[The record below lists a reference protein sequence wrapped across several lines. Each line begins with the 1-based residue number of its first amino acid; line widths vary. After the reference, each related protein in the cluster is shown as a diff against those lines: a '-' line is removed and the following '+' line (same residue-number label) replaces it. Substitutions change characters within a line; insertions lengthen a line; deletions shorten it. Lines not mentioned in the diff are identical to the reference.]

1 MEISCRSCAL
11 CAAVVC
17 ILGRQ
22 MGGAALT
29 AKAPATMQ
37 QLWGNLVGTMGQQL
51 TSSSST
57 PPYAS
62 QSPCPCISSFICT
75 PMAAAI
81 RVERGEWQG
90 CNNYGKFSWHDVNSH
105 HQPFYKAKS
114 YPSSSSAF
122 TLHIAA
128 SLGYEAKRGKNNNE
142 TIYLTEDFTRLHL
155 AFPCPPSST
164 CTLRKGEV
172 KKRVYGNYEEE
183 LWENLVGTL
192 LRGPP
197 LPSPPLRDQVHVHF
211 QNPIH
216 FLPVGTI
223 GGEAKNYGKLIVFAL
238 SENQNHLQILESKE
252 SRFLDVWF
260 TFLNLRNHTV
270 V

>member
-1 MEISCRSCAL
+1 MQARAL
-11 CAAVVC
+11 
-17 ILGRQ
+17 
-22 MGGAALT
+22 AL
-29 AKAPATMQ
+29 ASPPSSAPPWQ
-37 QLWGNLVGTMGQQL
+37 QPSELSEGNDKDAIIMGNLVGTMWTATTSPFTRPSL
-51 TSSSST
+51 TLLLRLH
-57 PPYAS
+57 AH
-62 QSPCPCISSFICT
+62 CT
-75 PMAAAI
+75 L
-81 RVERGEWQG
+81 
-90 CNNYGKFSWHDVNSH
+90 
-105 HQPFYKAKS
+105 QPVQAMKPKEGRIIITRQYILK
-114 YPSSSSAF
+114 
-122 TLHIAA
+122 
-128 SLGYEAKRGKNNNE
+128 
-142 TIYLTEDFTRLHL
+142 EDFTRLHL

-260 TFLNLRNHTV
+260 TFLNLCNHTV